1 MSGLVKMERFGRVTV
16 ATLNRPERLNALSLA
31 LGLELGEHVKAFA
44 ADPDQSVLILTGAGD
59 KAFSAGGDLKDM
71 KAEVKPGEVAPITAE
86 QDIGGLAR
94 CDKPVIAAVNGLA
107 VGGGFELAL
116 CCDFRLAADH
126 AWFALPEVERGF
138 MPGIAVVTLPQMMP
152 FGNVMELMLLG
163 ERMTA
168 ADAYRLGL
176 VQAVLPADQLMPE
189 AMRRAEKIASYSAA
203 AVRGTKRVLRQWR
216 NQLME
221 ERHRYYQLAME
232 QIFESG
238 EIAEGL
244 AAFREKRKP
253 VFGA

>member
-1 MSGLVKMERFGRVTV
+1 MSVVKIERFGRVTV
-16 ATLNRPERLNALSLA
+16 ATLNRPERLNALSLE
-31 LGLELGEHVKAFA
+31 LGDELGEHVKEFEKN
-44 ADPDQSVLILTGAGD
+44 PDQAVLILTGAGD

-71 KAEVKPGEVAPITAE
+71 KPRATPGEVAPVTPE
-86 QDIGGLAR
+86 QDISGLVA
-94 CDKPVIAAVNGLA
+94 CDKPVIAAINGLA

-138 MPGIAVVTLPQMMP
+138 MPGVAVVTLPQMMP

-163 ERMTA
+163 ERMSS

-176 VQAVLPADQLMPE
+176 VQAVMPLADLMPE
-189 AMRRAEKIASYSAA
+189 AMRRAEKIASYSTV

-216 NQLME
+216 NQMIE
-221 ERHRYYQLAME
+221 DRHRYYQLAME
-232 QIFESG
+232 QIMASG

-244 AAFREKRKP
+244 AAFNEKRKP
-253 VFGA
+253 VFS